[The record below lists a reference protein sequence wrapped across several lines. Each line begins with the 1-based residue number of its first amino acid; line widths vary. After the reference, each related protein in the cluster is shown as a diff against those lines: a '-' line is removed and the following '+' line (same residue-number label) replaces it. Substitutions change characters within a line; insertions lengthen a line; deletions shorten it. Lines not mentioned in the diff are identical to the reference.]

1 MKNDIKKYFDYN
13 VNYWDDLYSKCK
25 NINDVILIER
35 KDLIKKFIIDN
46 LKRNSQLLD
55 VGGGAGV
62 LSSDLINKGYSVDL
76 IDISEKMLNLA
87 SDKYK
92 KDNLDLKNNKLIK
105 GNFLE
110 IKIEKIYNCICA
122 LGFFEYQKNYRENLR
137 AMTDIVNPGGYII
150 FNVPIKYNISNFF
163 GFSRIINNI
172 KNNFKNN
179 LHPGLGLKN
188 DIEIKKIIK
197 ENNLKIIKIIEH
209 GYGEIYIINKLLPF
223 RFQKILSRMIAYCDF
238 HKNMSF
244 LKSNRIYYLQK

>member
-13 VNYWDDLYSKCK
+13 VNYWDDLYLKCK

-35 KDLIKKFIIDN
+35 KDLIKKFIIHN
-46 LKRNSQLLD
+46 LEKGSQILD

-62 LSSDLINKGYSVDL
+62 LSSDLINKGYNVDL
-76 IDISEKMLNLA
+76 IDISKKMLNLA
-87 SDKYK
+87 SEKYK
-92 KDNLDLKNNKLIK
+92 KDNLDFKNNKLIK

-110 IKIEKIYNCICA
+110 IKIEKIYNCVCA
-122 LGFFEYQKNYRENLR
+122 LGFFEYQKNYEENLR
-137 AMTDIVNPGGYII
+137 AMTNIVNPGGYII

-179 LHPGLGLKN
+179 LHPGLELKN

-197 ENNLKIIKIIEH
+197 ESNLKIIKITEH

-223 RFQKILSRMIAYCDF
+223 RFQKILSRMISYFDF
-238 HKNMSF
+238 NKKMSF